1 MSTSRLRELSTEL
14 RALEE
19 RLREGGGPDRIERQH
34 SQGKLTARE
43 RVARLGDTGARFV
56 AFGLLVAHDRYEGQA
71 PAAGVVTGIAIVHG
85 RPLVVANDASRTDR
99 AWWPQTISKIIRAE
113 DVALRWRIPIV

>member
-56 AFGLLVAHDRYEGQA
+56 EIGLLVAHDRYEGQA

-85 RPLVVANDASRTDR
+85 RPVVVVANEATVTQ
-99 AWWPQTISKIIRAE
+99 PFTISGWARWGRAG
-113 DVALRWRIPIV
+113 RSRSPP